1 MTDQPSA
8 PKQVPLVDYLH
19 VGARPY
25 LKARECTSCG
35 ARFFDR
41 RIACGNCG
49 AQEFKNARV
58 RNQGV
63 VTSFTIVHR
72 AAPGIPAPYVSAII
86 ETEDGTSVRSN
97 VVNCT
102 PDPDHV
108 KLGMKVKLTTY
119 SIGTDDEG
127 TEAIAFGY
135 QPA

>member
-1 MTDQPSA
+1 MTA
-8 PKQVPLVDYLH
+8 KQVPLVDYLQI
-19 VGARPY
+19 GARPY
-25 LKARECTSCG
+25 LKAKECTSCG

-41 RIACGNCG
+41 RIACGSCG

-86 ETEDGTSVRSN
+86 ETDDGTNVRSN
-97 VVNCT
+97 VVNCE
-102 PDPDHV
+102 PDPEQV
-108 KLGMKVKLTTY
+108 KLGMRVKFTTY

-135 QPA
+135 EPA